1 MGLMYDPITKEWYDD
16 GSGEF
21 GGAGMFGGTTTPFM
35 GGDLFNV
42 GLGDWNKSGMEPYEQ
57 ADVNQGFTTFNNV
70 RKALS
75 DPMTNYM
82 IAVQTGAD
90 TFDFGQL
97 AGGGMGMY
105 GGAGGGGGGG
115 GGMGGG
121 YQSVY
126 TTPWSDSATASSDPF
141 MKQIA
146 VDVAAGKDPGTIVL
160 QMMERGDFDQDQLD
174 VYSNAAN
181 QMFQERSGFQRNQ
194 LNPAQPEQTAMQ
206 KWLAATG
213 LPDPTEEYTPETLPA
228 DVMPDLNPALARY
241 YKRFTDLDERAKK
254 WAKDARYGPVPS
266 ADASADAAS
275 ALPTEVNGIPIV
287 RQTAADYQAKDTDWI
302 DKIEEL
308 RRRGP
313 GQAQRMTGMTPEK
326 WNAYLDRQLQLGRN
340 GEGAGG
346 GGGGGITARSNIDAP
361 AFNAMSAA
369 GLNAR
374 APSGVRGG
382 GPLSLSAIKAQAAAD
397 AGEDDLRYTV
407 PGSGA
412 PAWAPGG
419 GGGPRRTNLAGR
431 VTARLQRKAQQERE
445 RAQRHQQD
453 VGELAMLVAQKQGRS
468 PARDRLNAQIQFMRS
483 QGIGI

>member
-1 MGLMYDPITKEWYDD
+1 MAAW
-16 GSGEF
+16 
-21 GGAGMFGGTTTPFM
+21 A
-35 GGDLFNV
+35 
-42 GLGDWNKSGMEPYEQ
+42 
-57 ADVNQGFTTFNNV
+57 A
-70 RKALS
+70 A
-75 DPMTNYM
+75 
-82 IAVQTGAD
+82 A
-90 TFDFGQL
+90 
-97 AGGGMGMY
+97 
-105 GGAGGGGGGG
+105 
-115 GGMGGG
+115 GGG

-146 VDVAAGKDPGTIVL
+146 VDIAANKDPGTIVL
-160 QMMERGDFDQDQLD
+160 QLMERGDFDQDQLD

-194 LNPAQPEQTAMQ
+194 LNPGQPEQTAMQ

-346 GGGGGITARSNIDAP
+346 GGGGGSPPAPTSTHRRSTP
-361 AFNAMSAA
+361 C
-369 GLNAR
+369 
-374 APSGVRGG
+374 P
-382 GPLSLSAIKAQAAAD
+382 P
-397 AGEDDLRYTV
+397 
-407 PGSGA
+407 PGST
-412 PAWAPGG
+412 PGHRRG
-419 GGGPRRTNLAGR
+419 FVVVARCRSRRSRPRPRRTPGR
-431 VTARLQRKAQQERE
+431 TNCATRCPV
-445 RAQRHQQD
+445 
-453 VGELAMLVAQKQGRS
+453 
-468 PARDRLNAQIQFMRS
+468 PARRHGRPVVAADHDAPTWPA
-483 QGIGI
+483 G